1 MAVRLWRPSLLAM
14 GRAEP
19 PEPAVTAGARLDF
32 AATRRAAFRL
42 ILTSNERLSLG
53 LGVMDAASVRA
64 ERMRTAGAAHSLERC
79 PALGACERNNLSAG
93 AFGIPIVGNHLPEN
107 VDCN

>member
-1 MAVRLWRPSLLAM
+1 ME
-14 GRAEP
+14 RAEP
-19 PEPAVTAGARLDF
+19 PKPAVTAVARRYF
-32 AATRRAAFRL
+32 AATRSAAFRL
-42 ILTSNERLSLG
+42 TLAPNERFSLG
-53 LGVMDAASVRA
+53 LGVMDAASGRA

-107 VDCN
+107 VDGN